1 MNIATHNSKRNA
13 TVLAFLFAFTLS
25 PLPSTLTP
33 AFAAFEFPDA
43 GARQSGLGDAC
54 SALGGGAHSLLHNP
68 AGLAYLDRGEF
79 SSSYSRLFTGLD
91 DKSNISGFQLLY
103 GRPLT
108 PSDSLAL
115 GWMQTQLAAL
125 YKERTLS
132 IGYGRVW
139 NERLAFGAAL
149 KQLQITEQAPP
160 LNYTN
165 SGAVTP
171 GADPVFAGGESASG
185 LGLDL
190 GVLYEPAGGYSLG
203 LSLQNI
209 NQPKV
214 SLAGS
219 DKAPAVVRLGA
230 ARRSSELLLV
240 SEFRT
245 REFTGGSRD
254 YEAVLGAER
263 WWRPSKTSSFAL
275 RGSLA
280 AGSRSFRQFTLGLGY
295 RVNDL
300 QADYSFLLPL
310 AGVSLGNTYG
320 THRVSF
326 SARFGRTVQK
336 DISWS
341 VGNAPYGVELEKM
354 RRRAD
359 KAEKNTQ
366 QLREQVQKL
375 ETELDRQKQLAVPAS
390 TGAAPPSPYIE
401 DLEKQLRDIKVRLE
415 RTAQPPA
422 VGTFKAKPEFD
433 KISPDPEKAQE
444 FFREGTRQY
453 SGRQLEKAVQSFKK
467 SLEYDPTNEW
477 TRKSLE
483 RTLTELGTEKPPRAS
498 SSGAQGIRYVARSGD
513 TLRGLAG
520 TFFGDQDKWRLI
532 RDANPKLKD
541 EQRIP
546 EGTVVIIPQIPEIPV
561 PAPED
566 AP

>member
-1 MNIATHNSKRNA
+1 MAALLS
-13 TVLAFLFAFTLS
+13 FAFSCLPLLS
-25 PLPSTLTP
+25 Y
-33 AFAAFEFPDA
+33 AAFEFPDA

-54 SALGGGAHSLLHNP
+54 SALGGDAHSLLHNP

-79 SSSYSRLFTGLD
+79 SSSYNRLFTGLD
-91 DKSNISGFQLLY
+91 DGSNISGFQLLY

-108 PSDSLAL
+108 ASDSLAL

-132 IGYGRVW
+132 LGYGRVW

-160 LNYTN
+160 LNYTD
-165 SGAVTP
+165 SGSVTT
-171 GADPVFAGGESASG
+171 GADPVFSGGESASG

-209 NQPKV
+209 NRPKV

-245 REFTGGSRD
+245 REFTSGSRD

-300 QADYSFLLPL
+300 QADYSFLMPL

-320 THRVSF
+320 THRISF
-326 SARFGRTVQK
+326 SARFGRTVAK
-336 DISWS
+336 NISWT
-341 VGNAPYGVELEKM
+341 VGNAPYGVELERM
-354 RRRAD
+354 RQRAA
-359 KAEKNTQ
+359 KAEKKTE
-366 QLREQVQKL
+366 QLREQVTKL
-375 ETELDRQKQLAVPAS
+375 ETDLEQQKLAARES
-390 TGAAPPSPYIE
+390 AGAAAASPAIQ
-401 DLEKQLRDIKVRLE
+401 DLEKQLLDMKGRLNKL
-415 RTAQPPA
+415 AQPGA
-422 VGTFKAKPEFD
+422 EGAFKARAEAGRV
-433 KISPDPEKAQE
+433 SPDSEKAQE
-444 FFREGTRQY
+444 FFREGMRQY

-467 SLEYDPTNEW
+467 SLELDPANEW

-483 RTLTELGTEKPPRAS
+483 RTLTELGQEKAQREPA
-498 SSGAQGIRYVARSGD
+498 SGARGISYVARSGD
-513 TLRGLAG
+513 TLRSLAAA
-520 TFFGDQDKWRLI
+520 FFGDPDKWPLI

-541 EQRIP
+541 AQKIP
-546 EGTVVIIPQIPEIPV
+546 EGTVVIIPEIPEIPV
-561 PAPED
+561 PVPEG
-566 AP
+566 AQ